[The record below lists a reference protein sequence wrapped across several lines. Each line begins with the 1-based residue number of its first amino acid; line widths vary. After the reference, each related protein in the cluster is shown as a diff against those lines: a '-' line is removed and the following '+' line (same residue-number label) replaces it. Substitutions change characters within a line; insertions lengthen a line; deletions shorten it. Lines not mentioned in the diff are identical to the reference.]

1 MGGGRMAQL
10 IKMQDYI
17 SRYEQDIYRYPT
29 QFARLKKQQWD
40 KLKAAYNAGELD
52 RLYSEHTESE
62 TQVKL
67 DPPQED
73 SKRLFKR
80 VKGIFLRTG
89 KQESGAE
96 ELPMPNRIE
105 DPNVFSLRFPFR
117 PASLDELKQNF
128 LNQLLRFQMKWG
140 SSTLREKSFVDQS
153 FFLDERLRFFLQRF
167 PDTFLVLYKPIFL
180 LKNAPVEVEVILL
193 TPVDA
198 WCITFLEAEED
209 AAFIGSSERFWVR
222 RHYKHPDK
230 KVLNPLLGANRM
242 TNIVSQLFELYGVN
256 MPIKKVI
263 LSRNGYVDYPEAP
276 YDITILDKRTFPG
289 WFERMRAISSP
300 LKAQQLKGAQALLE
314 YCQTTSSLRPE
325 WEAEY
330 NQTDGNQHA
339 AP

>member
-1 MGGGRMAQL
+1 MAQL

-40 KLKAAYNAGELD
+40 KLKAAYDAGELD
-52 RLYSEHTESE
+52 RLYSEYDAGEIEVKIDAPHEES
-62 TQVKL
+62 KG
-67 DPPQED
+67 
-73 SKRLFKR
+73 LFKK
-80 VKGIFLRTG
+80 VKGIFHRTD
-89 KQESGAE
+89 KQEAEAE
-96 ELPMPNRIE
+96 ELLISNQVENPNI
-105 DPNVFSLRFPFR
+105 FSLRFPNR
-117 PASLDELKQNF
+117 PASVDELKQNF

-140 SSTLREKSFVDQS
+140 SSTLREKSFVDQT

-180 LKNAPVEVEVILL
+180 LKNAPVEVDVILL
-193 TPVDA
+193 TPIDA

-209 AAFIGSSERFWVR
+209 AAFIGSSDRFWVR
-222 RHYKHPDK
+222 RHHKHPDK

-242 TNIVSQLFELYGVN
+242 GNIVSQLFELYEVN
-256 MPIKKVI
+256 VPIKKVI
-263 LSRNGYVDYPEAP
+263 LSRNGYVDYLETP
-276 YDITILDKRTFPG
+276 YDMTILDKRTFPE
-289 WFERMRAISSP
+289 WFEKMRSISSP

-325 WEAEY
+325 WDSEY
-330 NQTDGNQHA
+330 NNQTEGNEHA

>member
-1 MGGGRMAQL
+1 MAQL

-40 KLKAAYNAGELD
+40 KLKASYNACELD
-52 RLYSEHTESE
+52 RLYSEHTE
-62 TQVKL
+62 TQVKF
-67 DPPQED
+67 DSPQEE
-73 SKRLFKR
+73 SKGLLKK
-80 VKGIFLRTG
+80 VKGIFHRRTG
-89 KQESGAE
+89 EQEAEAE
-96 ELPMPNRIE
+96 ELPIPGQIE
-105 DPNVFSLRFPFR
+105 DANVFSLRFPFR
-117 PASLDELKQNF
+117 PASLDELKQNY

-167 PDTFLVLYKPIFL
+167 PDTFLLLYKPIFL

-209 AAFIGSSERFWVR
+209 AAFIGSSDRFWVR
-222 RHYKHPDK
+222 RHHNHPDK

-242 TNIVSQLFELYGVN
+242 TNIVSQLFELYEVN

-276 YDITILDKRTFPG
+276 YDITILDKRNFPE

-330 NQTDGNQHA
+330 NQTEGNEHA

>member
-1 MGGGRMAQL
+1 
-10 IKMQDYI
+10 
-17 SRYEQDIYRYPT
+17 
-29 QFARLKKQQWD
+29 
-40 KLKAAYNAGELD
+40 
-52 RLYSEHTESE
+52 
-62 TQVKL
+62 
-67 DPPQED
+67 
-73 SKRLFKR
+73 
-80 VKGIFLRTG
+80 
-89 KQESGAE
+89 
-96 ELPMPNRIE
+96 MPNRIE

-222 RHYKHPDK
+222 RHHKHPDK

-276 YDITILDKRTFPG
+276 YDITLLDKRTFPE

-314 YCQTTSSLRPE
+314 HCQTTSSLRPE

>member
-1 MGGGRMAQL
+1 MAQL

-29 QFARLKKQQWD
+29 QFARLKKQQWA
-40 KLKAAYNAGELD
+40 KLKDAYHAGELD
-52 RLYSEHTESE
+52 RLYSEHTEK
-62 TQVKL
+62 QVKF
-67 DPPQED
+67 DPPQEE
-73 SKRLFKR
+73 SKGLLKK
-80 VKGIFLRTG
+80 VKGIFHRTG
-89 KQESGAE
+89 KQEAEAE
-96 ELPMPNRIE
+96 ERPIPGQIE
-105 DPNVFSLRFPFR
+105 DTNVFSLRFPFL
-117 PASLDELKQNF
+117 PASLDELKQNY

-193 TPVDA
+193 TPIEA

-209 AAFIGSSERFWVR
+209 AAFIGSSDRFWVR
-222 RHYKHPDK
+222 RHHKHPDK

-242 TNIVSQLFELYGVN
+242 TNIVTQLFELYEVN

-263 LSRNGYVDYPEAP
+263 LSRNGYVDYPQAP
-276 YDITILDKRTFPG
+276 YDITILDKRTFAE
-289 WFERMRAISSP
+289 WFEKMRAISSP

-325 WEAEY
+325 WEAED
-330 NQTDGNQHA
+330 NQTEGNEHA